1 MEIAIIDYGVGN
13 LRSASKALEYVAP
26 ETKVRVTRDPDRV
39 KGADYIVLPG
49 DGAYAHCRNSLAA
62 LPGMIDSLYQAVWQ
76 DKKPFLG
83 ICVGMQLM
91 ASVGWEYGETKG
103 LDWIAGDVVA
113 LKPRDSRLKVPHM
126 GWNSLVNIKP
136 HPVLADLAEGSFVY
150 FVHSYHFVP
159 VRDEN
164 CLAATVYGE
173 DVMAIVGHENMIG
186 TQFHP
191 EKSQKVGLNLLRN
204 FVNWSV

>member
-13 LRSASKALEYVAP
+13 LRSANKALEYVAP

-39 KGADYIVLPG
+39 KGADYIVLRGMVPMPIVAIPCG
-49 DGAYAHCRNSLAA
+49 FT
-62 LPGMIDSLYQAVWQ
+62 GMIDSLYQAVWQ

-113 LKPRDSRLKVPHM
+113 LKPRDPRLRSRIWVGIAWSILNRIP
-126 GWNSLVNIKP
+126 SLLTLPKAVSSI
-136 HPVLADLAEGSFVY
+136 S
-150 FVHSYHFVP
+150 SI
-159 VRDEN
+159 
-164 CLAATVYGE
+164 
-173 DVMAIVGHENMIG
+173 AIISS
-186 TQFHP
+186 P
-191 EKSQKVGLNLLRN
+191 QKMKIA
-204 FVNWSV
+204 